1 MRRFFMEKTV
11 KEIFDEMSPEQQFAI
26 ITLIEEITKKKTIK
40 HSSLM
45 HYGVKGMKWGVR
57 KAEGESKLET
67 AANSVGGAIEEG
79 MDRAE
84 DIAEASS
91 GLAKLAVDQAKL
103 QLKIKK
109 FENSK
114 KNFLS
119 PVYALGLQAAKQV
132 LKVKKNYLTA
142 KLKGEPAIKSVIKYE
157 SKTTNIR

>member
-1 MRRFFMEKTV
+1 MEKTV

-26 ITLIEEITKKKTIK
+26 ITLIEEITKKKAVK

-45 HYGVKGMKWGVR
+45 HYGVKGMKWGIR
-57 KAEGESKLET
+57 KSEGQTDTQSQG
-67 AANSVGGAIEEG
+67 NSIGGAIEEG
-79 MDRAE
+79 MERAQ
-84 DIAEASS
+84 DIAEATA
-91 GLAKLAVDQAKL
+91 GLADLAVDQAKL

-114 KNFLS
+114 KNILS
-119 PVYALGLQAAKQV
+119 PVYALGLQAAKQI
-132 LKVKKNYLTA
+132 LKVRKNYLTA